1 MYPRPDSFVG
11 KEVDGHRIEA
21 VLGRGGMG
29 IVFRAV
35 NLELSRTVALKI
47 INPVLAQDESFLR
60 RFRSEARALGKIHH
74 PNIVLVYAFRPF
86 NMGFYISME
95 YVDGMTLAE
104 RLEEYSVIPWE
115 KGVGLMKQ
123 MLSAL
128 EYAHDAGVIHR
139 DIKPRNIMLAPYDVV
154 KITDFGLAK
163 VVQEGKVEGD
173 TTLTN
178 ATGGTIHYMSPEQIR
193 GLGNVD
199 ARGDLFSLALT
210 CYESFT
216 GQLPFDKA
224 ASGYT
229 IQKTIVEEPFTHPQ
243 KVNPEI
249 PRSLSNIIMKALEK
263 DPEKRFQSA
272 ADMRDALESFEKG
285 NSFVSQPRITYNKSP
300 LPGSTLTR
308 YRPYVLAA
316 AVCLIMIVGIA
327 IFQRGKDD
335 TDGSGSVAIIDA
347 NASSAVPNS
356 GSTDVELGSSPP
368 SLPVDE
374 DSSAIQT
381 DPDSLIEEPVNPV
394 TIVPDTASADTSA
407 VFDPLPDFILTTG
420 SLNLTSVPA
429 GASVYMDEE
438 IVGITPMT
446 LNEVTTG
453 SRLLRFELEGFASY
467 TTNLDLETDQVL
479 PVEAVLEPEE
489 AMLTFTGTPGSEI
502 KIDGRTF
509 DYEGDPLYIPLSA
522 ANYTLEV
529 SHPDHRTWRSPIAF
543 VYGDNKELNI
553 DLTERVQI
561 SVTAFDLQE
570 NALQFGEIY
579 LNDEFTGKYTPAP
592 IIVPVG
598 LNKIEVRLDGY
609 SPTNP
614 NQQINITPDRSDS
627 PVRILLSP
635 DS

>member
-11 KEVDGHRIEA
+11 KEVDGHRIDS

-29 IVFRAV
+29 IVFRAE

-104 RLEEYSVIPWE
+104 RLEEYTVIPWE

-139 DIKPRNIMLAPYDVV
+139 DIKPRNIMLAPFDVV

-216 GQLPFDKA
+216 GQLPFDKT

-229 IQKTIVEEPFTHPQ
+229 IQKTIVEEPFANPQ

-272 ADMRDALESFEKG
+272 AEMRDAIESFEKG
-285 NSFVSQPRITYNKSP
+285 NSFVSQPRISYNKSP

-316 AVCLIMIVGIA
+316 AVCLVLIVGIA
-327 IFQRGKDD
+327 IFQSGKEDA
-335 TDGSGSVAIIDA
+335 DGTSPVAIIDA
-347 NASSAVPNS
+347 NASTTVPNS
-356 GSTDVELGSSPP
+356 GSTEVEPGVSPP
-368 SLPVDE
+368 AVLPPT
-374 DSSAIQT
+374 DSMTAQLAT
-381 DPDSLIEEPVNPV
+381 DTLRTEPMNPIVNNPEPLSQDSTVVNPV
-394 TIVPDTASADTSA
+394 
-407 VFDPLPDFILTTG
+407 PDFITFNTG
-420 SLNLTSVPA
+420 SLTLNTVPA
-429 GASVYMDEE
+429 GASVYIDEE
-438 IVGITPMT
+438 IMGVTPLT
-446 LNEVTTG
+446 LDEVTTG
-453 SRLLRFELEGFASY
+453 SRLLRFEMEGFSPY
-467 TTNLDLETDQVL
+467 TTNLELEADQVL
-479 PVEAVLEPEE
+479 PVEAVLDPEE
-489 AMLTFTGTPGSEI
+489 AMLTFTGTAGSI
-502 KIDGRTF
+502 VKIDNRTF
-509 DYEGDPLYIPLSA
+509 EFEGDPLYIPLSA

-529 SHPDHRTWRSPIAF
+529 SHPNYRMWRSPIAF

-553 DLTERVQI
+553 DLTQRVQI

-570 NALQFGEIY
+570 NALPSGEIY

-598 LNKIEVRLDGY
+598 LNKIEVRIDGY

-614 NQQINITPDRSDS
+614 NQQINITPDRSGS